1 MPAHAIITTTTTTMA
16 APADMITIMIT
27 AVPVAT
33 TMRNIPDGR
42 WLSGLR

>member
-1 MPAHAIITTTTTTMA
+1 MPAPAIITTSTTTMA

-27 AVPVAT
+27 VVPVAT
-33 TMRNIPDGR
+33 STRDIQDGR